1 MMFFYLT
8 LIPYFFAAK
17 KNTRG
22 PCRQL
27 KTAKVTRVTNSRISI
42 GYDER
47 HRAAPTAELHSS
59 LAHDIGHVVRTHCP
73 MQWKSW
79 RVMPDEIK
87 AEVRGQ
93 LSVCT
98 LRFHYLSL
106 KFCIFLLLNVSN

>member
-1 MMFFYLT
+1 MFYLT
-8 LIPYFFAAK
+8 LIPYFIAAK

-59 LAHDIGHVVRTHCP
+59 LAHDIGHVKRTHCP
-73 MQWKSW
+73 TQWKS
-79 RVMPDEIK
+79 
-87 AEVRGQ
+87 
-93 LSVCT
+93 
-98 LRFHYLSL
+98 
-106 KFCIFLLLNVSN
+106 